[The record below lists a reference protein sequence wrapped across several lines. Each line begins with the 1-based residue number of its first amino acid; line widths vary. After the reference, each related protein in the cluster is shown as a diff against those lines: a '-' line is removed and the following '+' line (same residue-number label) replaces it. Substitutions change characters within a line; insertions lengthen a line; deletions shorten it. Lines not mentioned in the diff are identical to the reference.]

1 MYRLQCANG
10 KIIHKLKGFDQRQA
24 TTIQMDNLFESVLF
38 SSSGV
43 YTQIQWK
50 RDKHSAT
57 IIQNPITKRIRLFN
71 KR

>member
-43 YTQIQWK
+43 YTQI
-50 RDKHSAT
+50 
-57 IIQNPITKRIRLFN
+57 
-71 KR
+71 